1 MSVIPMSVTWS
12 RTRAISRIELR
23 RRWRAIKANPTQLLS
38 LAVVS
43 LFFLPMAV
51 GIPAGA
57 YFGGNYLVS
66 GELTSPLFRLRQI
79 SVTLWLAAAAFGGL
93 RGYATVLDPDR
104 RDGLLTTISHQQLI
118 AGLLLTEAII
128 YGVPASLVVAA
139 AAVLFAVAVGSL
151 LAAPAVFVSVGLL
164 VSTGFLT
171 GIGVALLLK
180 TGGARSRLLRRFRT
194 AAGVA
199 VFIAYMS
206 VFLTGSVGAV
216 LDPLYVLFTPTP
228 LGWLGDLALVSAGIE
243 ASALRGG
250 SALVVGIVG
259 LGVSLPVINRLLP
272 WFWYADG
279 PEIEQSTGSST
290 GDSRLSGLLPQPMA
304 GVVTVDWRRARCA
317 PISLSYTI
325 YPLFLLMT
333 PLIQTI
339 ETGTVGTGFVLLVAF
354 CGIWITGGLFTLNIV
369 GNEGAV
375 LPSTLLAPS
384 PGRAVVGGHIL
395 AGALVGL
402 PITAAAVVVV
412 GFLSPL
418 STMAVLS
425 LTLGSLLVGTAA
437 AAIATGIGAALP
449 RYEAVSVSR
458 SRKAIVPSTLAFIG
472 YSLLIGLVSLPLLV
486 GHSRLVG
493 QWISSTLGIPS
504 VAVGV
509 GGLVVT
515 VILAAAFSLV
525 SALYARRRVDRFQ
538 FD

>member
-1 MSVIPMSVTWS
+1 
-12 RTRAISRIELR
+12 
-23 RRWRAIKANPTQLLS
+23 
-38 LAVVS
+38 
-43 LFFLPMAV
+43 
-51 GIPAGA
+51 
-57 YFGGNYLVS
+57 
-66 GELTSPLFRLRQI
+66 
-79 SVTLWLAAAAFGGL
+79 
-93 RGYATVLDPDR
+93 
-104 RDGLLTTISHQQLI
+104 
-118 AGLLLTEAII
+118 
-128 YGVPASLVVAA
+128 
-139 AAVLFAVAVGSL
+139 
-151 LAAPAVFVSVGLL
+151 
-164 VSTGFLT
+164 
-171 GIGVALLLK
+171 
-180 TGGARSRLLRRFRT
+180 
-194 AAGVA
+194 
-199 VFIAYMS
+199 
-206 VFLTGSVGAV
+206 
-216 LDPLYVLFTPTP
+216 
-228 LGWLGDLALVSAGIE
+228 
-243 ASALRGG
+243 
-250 SALVVGIVG
+250 
-259 LGVSLPVINRLLP
+259 VINRLLP